1 MKKLSLIF
9 TLLLFSFQLQE
20 VTAQDA
26 NEAHDKAFL
35 LNFYQENINNLRAQT
50 ANLTTEQLQ
59 YKPTPESWSVT
70 QCLEHIAL
78 TENMLSE
85 MVQAVMDQ
93 SANPEDRDLLVAT
106 DYDVINGVV
115 DRSTK
120 FKAPEVLQPAG
131 TYTSA
136 EEGLVAIIN
145 NRNKILQMIEN
156 NSLEEMRNRVADAPA
171 GKIDGY
177 QYILFIAGHAERHS
191 KQIDEIIAS
200 EGFPKQ

>member
-1 MKKLSLIF
+1 MKKFSLIF
-9 TLLLFSFQLQE
+9 TLLLFSFQLTE
-20 VTAQDA
+20 VTAQDS
-26 NEAHDKAFL
+26 NETHDKAFL
-35 LNFYQENINNLRAQT
+35 LNFYQENINTLRAQT

-59 YKPTPESWSVT
+59 YKPTPESWSVG

-78 TENMLSE
+78 TEKALAT
-85 MVQAVMDQ
+85 MVQTVMDQ
-93 SANPEDRDLLVAT
+93 PANPEDRELLGAS
-106 DYDVINGVV
+106 DEEVINGVV

-131 TYTSA
+131 TYTNA
-136 EEGLVAIIN
+136 EEGLVEIIN
-145 NRNKILQMIEN
+145 NRIQILQMIEN
-156 NSLEEMRNRVADAPA
+156 NSLEDMRNRVADAPF

-200 EGFPKQ
+200 EGFPRQ

>member
-1 MKKLSLIF
+1 MKKTSLFLF
-9 TLLLFSFQLQE
+9 TLLLFSFQLTE

-26 NEAHDKAFL
+26 NEAHDKVFL

-59 YKPTPESWSVT
+59 YKPSPESWSVA

-93 SANPEDRDLLVAT
+93 PANPEDRELLVAS
-106 DYDVINGVV
+106 DEDVVNGVV

-120 FKAPEVLQPAG
+120 FKAPEVLQPEG
-131 TYTSA
+131 KYISA

-145 NRNKILQMIEN
+145 KRNKILEMIEN
-156 NSLEEMRNRVADAPA
+156 NSLEDMRNRVADAPA

-177 QYILFIAGHAERHS
+177 QYLLFIAGHAERHS

-200 EGFPKQ
+200 EGFPK

>member
-1 MKKLSLIF
+1 MRNISLII
-9 TLLLFSFQLQE
+9 TLLLFTFQLTE
-20 VTAQDA
+20 VTAQGT

-35 LNFYQENINNLRAQT
+35 LNFYQENINNLRVQT
-50 ANLTTEQLQ
+50 THLTTEQLQ
-59 YKPTPESWSVT
+59 YKPTPESWSVG

-78 TENMLSE
+78 TEKALAA

-93 SANPEDRDLLVAT
+93 PANPEDRELLGAS
-106 DYDVINGVV
+106 DQDVINGVV

-136 EEGLVAIIN
+136 EEGLVEIIN
-145 NRNKILQMIEN
+145 NRSQILQMIEN
-156 NSLEEMRNRVADAPA
+156 NSLEDMRNRVADAPF

-177 QYILFIAGHAERHS
+177 QYTLFIAGHAERHS

-200 EGFPKQ
+200 EGFPK